1 LVRKPSIYLFDDS
14 FSALDL
20 ATDARLRS
28 ALKPHTAGSSVLI
41 VAQRVSTITGADR
54 IVVLED
60 GEMVG
65 MGTDAELRLSCPTYA
80 EIVQSQLG
88 EREPA

>member
-1 LVRKPSIYLFDDS
+1 
-14 FSALDL
+14 
-20 ATDARLRS
+20 
-28 ALKPHTAGSSVLI
+28 
-41 VAQRVSTITGADR
+41 VSTIVSADR

-60 GEMVG
+60 GEIVG
-65 MGTDAELRLSCPTYA
+65 VGTDRELRSSCPTYA

>member
-1 LVRKPSIYLFDDS
+1 M
-14 FSALDL
+14 
-20 ATDARLRS
+20 
-28 ALKPHTAGSSVLI
+28 LI
-41 VAQRVSTITGADR
+41 VAQRVSTITTAER
-54 IVVLED
+54 ILVLDD

-65 MGTDAELRLSCPTYA
+65 MGTDAELRLTCPTYA